1 MIVFVS
7 VSTRQAFFIIHPLAA
22 FSFYTSSTCISLFLL
37 SSHCEHFIPPK
48 KMYRYYKVTKN
59 LINVQR
65 LCGRH
70 LRQKLAPCFLGMTVH
85 VCHSLLYIY
94 MFQIGIICIS
104 TDCRHL
110 ELALEMIKCW
120 LFRWPPMATY
130 IFKLSSLSFSSTEKQ
145 YCSTMMIDYWKVAV
159 ISDCLQHT
167 LAISSKYQAVDGDI
181 LTCKKKIIM
190 KKKRTNMISNCF

>member
-1 MIVFVS
+1 MFQQD
-7 VSTRQAFFIIHPLAA
+7 R
-22 FSFYTSSTCISLFLL
+22 L
-37 SSHCEHFIPPK
+37 SSSSIHLLPFPFTLQAHVFLSFSWAAIVSILYPPPQK

-59 LINVQR
+59 LINVQS

-110 ELALEMIKCW
+110 ELALEMMKCCPGCFDDHQW
-120 LFRWPPMATY
+120 LPTY
-130 IFKLSSLSFSSTEKQ
+130 FSFLVYLLVQ
-145 YCSTMMIDYWKVAV
+145 QRNNIA
-159 ISDCLQHT
+159 LQWW
-167 LAISSKYQAVDGDI
+167 
-181 LTCKKKIIM
+181 
-190 KKKRTNMISNCF
+190 

>member
-1 MIVFVS
+1 MFQQD
-7 VSTRQAFFIIHPLAA
+7 R
-22 FSFYTSSTCISLFLL
+22 L
-37 SSHCEHFIPPK
+37 SSSSIHLLPFPFTLQAHVFLSFSWAAIVSILYPPK
-48 KMYRYYKVTKN
+48 KCTGIIKWQKTWSMFRACVVVISGKN
-59 LINVQR
+59 LLLV
-65 LCGRH
+65 
-70 LRQKLAPCFLGMTVH
+70 FWGMTVH

-159 ISDCLQHT
+159 ISDCLQHM
-167 LAISSKYQAVDGDI
+167 LAISGKYQAVDGDI
-181 LTCKKKIIM
+181 LTCKKK
-190 KKKRTNMISNCF
+190 

>member
-22 FSFYTSSTCISLFLL
+22 FSFYTPSTCISLFFL
-37 SSHCEHFIPPK
+37 SSHCEHFIPPQ
-48 KMYRYYKVTKN
+48 KMYRYYKVTK
-59 LINVQR
+59 
-65 LCGRH
+65 
-70 LRQKLAPCFLGMTVH
+70 KLDQCSELVWSSSQAKTC
-85 VCHSLLYIY
+85 SLFFGEWQCTSVIVYYIFIY
-94 MFQIGIICIS
+94 ICRFQIGIICIS
-104 TDCRHL
+104 TDCWHL

-159 ISDCLQHT
+159 ISDCLQSPVNTKQWMGIFWH
-167 LAISSKYQAVDGDI
+167 V
-181 LTCKKKIIM
+181 KKKIM
-190 KKKRTNMISNCF
+190 KKKENKYDI

>member
-22 FSFYTSSTCISLFLL
+22 FSFYTPSTCISLFLL
-37 SSHCEHFIPPK
+37 SSHCEHFIPPPPK
-48 KMYRYYKVTKN
+48 KNCTGIIKWQKTWSMFRACVVVISGKN
-59 LINVQR
+59 LLLV
-65 LCGRH
+65 
-70 LRQKLAPCFLGMTVH
+70 FWGMTVH

-94 MFQIGIICIS
+94 VFQIGIICIS

-159 ISDCLQHT
+159 ISDCLQHM
-167 LAISSKYQAVDGDI
+167 LAISGKYQAVDGDI
-181 LTCKKKIIM
+181 LTCKKKNNE
-190 KKKRTNMISNCF
+190 KKENKYDI

>member
-1 MIVFVS
+1 MFQQD
-7 VSTRQAFFIIHPLAA
+7 R
-22 FSFYTSSTCISLFLL
+22 L
-37 SSHCEHFIPPK
+37 SSSSIHLLPFPFTLQAHVFLSFSWAAIVSILYPPPQK

-59 LINVQR
+59 LINVQS

-94 MFQIGIICIS
+94 IYMFQIDIICIS

-110 ELALEMIKCW
+110 ELALEMMKCW

-159 ISDCLQHT
+159 ISDCLQHM
-167 LAISSKYQAVDGDI
+167 LAISGKYQAVDGDI
-181 LTCKKKIIM
+181 LTCKKK
-190 KKKRTNMISNCF
+190 

>member
-7 VSTRQAFFIIHPLAA
+7 VSTRQAFFIIHPLVA
-22 FSFYTSSTCISLFLL
+22 FSFYTPSTCISLFLL

-59 LINVQR
+59 LINVQS

-85 VCHSLLYIY
+85 VCHSLLYTYIY

-110 ELALEMIKCW
+110 ELALEMMKCCPRCFDDHQW
-120 LFRWPPMATY
+120 LPTY
-130 IFKLSSLSFSSTEKQ
+130 FSFLVYLLVQ
-145 YCSTMMIDYWKVAV
+145 QRNNIA
-159 ISDCLQHT
+159 LQ
-167 LAISSKYQAVDGDI
+167 
-181 LTCKKKIIM
+181 
-190 KKKRTNMISNCF
+190 

>member
-1 MIVFVS
+1 M
-7 VSTRQAFFIIHPLAA
+7 
-22 FSFYTSSTCISLFLL
+22 
-37 SSHCEHFIPPK
+37 
-48 KMYRYYKVTKN
+48 
-59 LINVQR
+59 INVQS

-85 VCHSLLYIY
+85 VCHSLLYTYIY
-94 MFQIGIICIS
+94 IYVSNRYHMYLHRLS
-104 TDCRHL
+104 TFWACSWND
-110 ELALEMIKCW
+110 EMLPS

-159 ISDCLQHT
+159 ISDCLQHM

-181 LTCKKKIIM
+181 LTCKKK
-190 KKKRTNMISNCF
+190 

>member
-1 MIVFVS
+1 MFQQD
-7 VSTRQAFFIIHPLAA
+7 R
-22 FSFYTSSTCISLFLL
+22 L
-37 SSHCEHFIPPK
+37 SSSSIHLLPFPFTLQAHVFLSFSWAAIVSILYPPK
-48 KMYRYYKVTKN
+48 KMYRYYKVTEN
-59 LINVQR
+59 LINVQS

-159 ISDCLQHT
+159 ISDCLQHM
-167 LAISSKYQAVDGDI
+167 LAISGKYQAVDGDI
-181 LTCKKKIIM
+181 LTCKKKILM
-190 KKKRTNMISNCF
+190 KKENKHDI

>member
-59 LINVQR
+59 LINVQS

-110 ELALEMIKCW
+110 ELALEMMKCCPRCFDDHQW
-120 LFRWPPMATY
+120 LPTY
-130 IFKLSSLSFSSTEKQ
+130 LSFLVYLLVQ
-145 YCSTMMIDYWKVAV
+145 QRNNIA
-159 ISDCLQHT
+159 LQ
-167 LAISSKYQAVDGDI
+167 
-181 LTCKKKIIM
+181 
-190 KKKRTNMISNCF
+190 